1 MSELMAYSPFPGLR
15 DEAFDFLRGLSEN
28 NRREWF
34 RARKATYEDELKGP
48 MECLIADVA
57 RRMAAEDLPLAG
69 DPKRSRFR
77 IYRDT
82 RFSNDKRPYKTNL
95 GVVFDRSGTKKSP
108 GVVYV
113 HVEPN
118 ACFLA
123 AGFYHPAV
131 KYLRPVRQAIVD
143 DPESFKQM
151 LATMDERGLPVGPG
165 DDMLAGM
172 PRGFAAHRATP
183 IADYLR
189 WENYLVR
196 RAVDDAALQ
205 QPGFTDEVL
214 EPGRAYRSSS
224 TCGRQHRTDRG
235 R

>member
-1 MSELMAYSPFPGLR
+1 
-15 DEAFDFLRGLSEN
+15 
-28 NRREWF
+28 
-34 RARKATYEDELKGP
+34 
-48 MECLIADVA
+48 
-57 RRMAAEDLPLAG
+57 
-69 DPKRSRFR
+69 
-77 IYRDT
+77 
-82 RFSNDKRPYKTNL
+82 
-95 GVVFDRSGTKKSP
+95 
-108 GVVYV
+108 VVYV

-165 DDMLAGM
+165 DDILTGM

-196 RAVDDAALQ
+196 RAVDDEALQ
-205 QPGFTDEVL
+205 QPSFTDAVL
-214 EPGRAYRSSS
+214 EMARASLPLLKYVWRAAS
-224 TCGRQHRTDRG
+224 DR
-235 R
+235 